1 MADIIGQTLLNR
13 YRIIELLGHGGMA
26 QVYKVWDQQRTV
38 FLAMKIL
45 HDDLARDKIFLR
57 RFAREAQILNELQHP
72 HIVRFYGLEQEGLQA
87 FLLMDYV
94 QGSALRDEIFQLS
107 NPMSGQRILEIM
119 RPVCS
124 ALNYAHQMG
133 LIHCDVKPANIMLHE
148 NGNIFVAD
156 FGIARLIENSTTTT
170 MSGAGTPAYMS
181 PEQAIGHNP
190 VAQSDIYS
198 LGIVIYE
205 MVTGGERPFTG
216 EHALTGG
223 STAEKMRWEHL
234 QVKPPSPREYNPN
247 LSPQLEAIVLKCL
260 EKNPVQRYATT
271 MELLGE
277 LEKHIPAQGM
287 TGAKF
292 IGEDKTSATYIPIPG
307 KPIKTPPPVSQNILK
322 NEEFIEHRPQKQVRW
337 GIIATAI
344 AVLILLALVIGMQAV
359 GGVSALLPDP
369 TATETLTPSATST
382 PTKMPTPTSTPIPPT
397 ETAAMPTDTPTPTI
411 TPTPEFVD
419 CAYKVQSGDSF
430 YGIAARFGVEANS
443 VKDANGAT
451 LQNPSALTVGQALL
465 VLNTSTSICL
475 EKNGI
480 PNGEAATPVMEQTA
494 IIGFTPTNTP
504 YPTATPYTAPNVI
517 TATPTQYVFDAP
529 THTHTPTPTPY
540 FTSTYTFTPTY
551 TYTPVPTFTFTPV
564 PQISLDGTWTGT
576 GYMCGGANL
585 TERVQV
591 QNTGNSYYL
600 ATKIDGDACVGSGAK
615 TWEGTYNNPSNS
627 FPYSFGVSVWIKDNS
642 GQLVTVG
649 RTAYMPNANR
659 IEIQMSSYALVFTR

>member
-1 MADIIGQTLLNR
+1 
-13 YRIIELLGHGGMA
+13 
-26 QVYKVWDQQRTV
+26 
-38 FLAMKIL
+38 
-45 HDDLARDKIFLR
+45 
-57 RFAREAQILNELQHP
+57 
-72 HIVRFYGLEQEGLQA
+72 
-87 FLLMDYV
+87 
-94 QGSALRDEIFQLS
+94 
-107 NPMSGQRILEIM
+107 
-119 RPVCS
+119 
-124 ALNYAHQMG
+124 
-133 LIHCDVKPANIMLHE
+133 
-148 NGNIFVAD
+148 
-156 FGIARLIENSTTTT
+156 
-170 MSGAGTPAYMS
+170 
-181 PEQAIGHNP
+181 
-190 VAQSDIYS
+190 
-198 LGIVIYE
+198 
-205 MVTGGERPFTG
+205 
-216 EHALTGG
+216 
-223 STAEKMRWEHL
+223 
-234 QVKPPSPREYNPN
+234 
-247 LSPQLEAIVLKCL
+247 
-260 EKNPVQRYATT
+260 

-307 KPIKTPPPVSQNILK
+307 KPIQTPQPVSQNILK
-322 NEEFIEHRPQKQVRW
+322 NEEVIEHRPKKQKQW
-337 GIIATAI
+337 GIIAAATT
-344 AVLILLALVIGMQAV
+344 VLILLAVVIGLQTV
-359 GGVSALLPDP
+359 GGVSALLPEP
-369 TATETLTPSATST
+369 TDTETSTPSATSP
-382 PTKMPTPTSTPIPPT
+382 PTKTPTPTSVPILPT

-430 YGIAARFGVEANS
+430 YGIAARFGVEADL

-465 VLNTSTSICL
+465 VLNTSTSVCL
-475 EKNGI
+475 EKNGV
-480 PNGEAATPVMEQTA
+480 PNGEAATPATQQTA
-494 IIGFTPTNTP
+494 IIGSTPTHTP

-517 TATPTQYVFDAP
+517 TATPTQFVFDSTRTFTPSYTPTYTLAP
-529 THTHTPTPTPY
+529 T
-540 FTSTYTFTPTY
+540 FTFTPTY
-551 TYTPVPTFTFTPV
+551 TFTFTPV

-649 RTAYMPNANR
+649 RTAYMPSANR

>member
-13 YRIIELLGHGGMA
+13 YRVIELLGHGGMA

-107 NPMSGQRILEIM
+107 SPMSGQRILEIM
-119 RPVCS
+119 RPICS

-156 FGIARLIENSTTTT
+156 FGIARLMENSTTTT

-198 LGIVIYE
+198 LGIVLYE

-234 QVKPPSPREYNPN
+234 QVKPPSPREYNPS
-247 LSPQLEAIVLKCL
+247 LSPQLEAVILKCL

-271 MELLGE
+271 MELLND
-277 LEKHIPAQGM
+277 LERHVPAQGM
-287 TGAKF
+287 AGEKV

-307 KPIKTPPPVSQNILK
+307 KPIQTPQPASQNILK
-322 NEEFIEHRPQKQVRW
+322 NEEVIEHRPKKQKQW
-337 GIIATAI
+337 GIIAAATT
-344 AVLILLALVIGMQAV
+344 VLILLAVVIGLQTV
-359 GGVSALLPDP
+359 GGVSALLPEP
-369 TATETLTPSATST
+369 TTTETSTPSATSP
-382 PTKMPTPTSTPIPPT
+382 PTKTPTPTSVPILPT
-397 ETAAMPTDTPTPTI
+397 ETTAMPTDTPTPTI

-419 CAYKVQSGDSF
+419 CGYKVQLGDSF
-430 YGIAARFGVEANS
+430 YGIAARFGVEADL
-443 VKDANGAT
+443 VKDASGMT
-451 LQNPSALTVGQALL
+451 LQNPGALALGQELL
-465 VLNTSTSICL
+465 VLNASTGICL
-475 EKNGI
+475 EQKGVPKGMAASPVTRI
-480 PNGEAATPVMEQTA
+480 ATATPDFNRQ
-494 IIGFTPTNTP
+494 PTNTP
-504 YPTATPYTAPNVI
+504 YIAPAVFQPTTVTPLIVVPDPTMTTPTWTPTFPAPNIPLASLSSNTLI
-517 TATPTQYVFDAP
+517 TTCKWNVQIYLSGFSSNSNITIS
-529 THTHTPTPTPY
+529 
-540 FTSTYTFTPTY
+540 STYSEVECATGNT
-551 TYTPVPTFTFTPV
+551 
-564 PQISLDGTWTGT
+564 ISSSWDQVYSNKTDQNGNLMTSYFHNGT
-576 GYMCGGANL
+576 GSYNYIF
-585 TERVQV
+585 TDDR
-591 QNTGNSYYL
+591 GNQ
-600 ATKIDGDACVGSGAK
+600 ATLSFV
-615 TWEGTYNNPSNS
+615 TNP
-627 FPYSFGVSVWIKDNS
+627 
-642 GQLVTVG
+642 
-649 RTAYMPNANR
+649 
-659 IEIQMSSYALVFTR
+659 